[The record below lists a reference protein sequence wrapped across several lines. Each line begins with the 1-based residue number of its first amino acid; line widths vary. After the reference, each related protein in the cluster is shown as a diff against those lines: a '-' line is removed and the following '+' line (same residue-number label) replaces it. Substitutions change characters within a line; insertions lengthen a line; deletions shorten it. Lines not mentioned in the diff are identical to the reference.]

1 MRLPRVPEATKSPA
15 ALPSRSAASASSRLT
30 VGSSSQTSSPTSA
43 RAMASRI
50 SGVGSVSVSERR
62 STMSCTGL
70 SLGSG
75 EPGVVESLLAAPA
88 PLGEVVVD
96 RQPPEQLD
104 RLRVLALVEVHFG
117 QQEQG
122 LGDHGGPRVVLQH
135 QLEPLPRGAR
145 VALGEVVVRD
155 PHFLLGDPLAALVD
169 LREAVGRVSALRVVL
184 HELLELVERL
194 LRQRLVLLHGLHLV
208 VVAHRQPV
216 LHEVRDLVAGK
227 KSQGGLQLFYRP
239 FGLSLAVVK
248 LAALEKALWGRR
260 RVR

>member
-1 MRLPRVPEATKSPA
+1 MFAARNASRTWSGARKPRAVLTGRIWRLPTTAAPATSLLKICESRSRTTSWPVCVWLTTEIRLPMVPEVTKSPA
-15 ALPSRSAASASSRLT
+15 AFPSRSAASASSRLT
-30 VGSSSQTSSPTSA
+30 VGTSSQTSSPTSA

-155 PHFLLGDPLAALVD
+155 P
-169 LREAVGRVSALRVVL
+169 
-184 HELLELVERL
+184 
-194 LRQRLVLLHGLHLV
+194 
-208 VVAHRQPV
+208 
-216 LHEVRDLVAGK
+216 
-227 KSQGGLQLFYRP
+227 
-239 FGLSLAVVK
+239 
-248 LAALEKALWGRR
+248 
-260 RVR
+260 